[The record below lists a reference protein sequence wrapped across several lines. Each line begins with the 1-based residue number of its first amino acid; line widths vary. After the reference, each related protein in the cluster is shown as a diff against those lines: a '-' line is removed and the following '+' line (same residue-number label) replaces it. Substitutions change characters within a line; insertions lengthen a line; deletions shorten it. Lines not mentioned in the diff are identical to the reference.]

1 MKNYKNLVVW
11 KKAHETVVDV
21 YKVSKY
27 FPKEEQYGL
36 TSQLRRAAMSVPT
49 NIAEGCG
56 KYTQNDFAKYLQ
68 DAQGS
73 IQEVEYLSLLAYDL
87 EYLRKE
93 TYEKIEKQA
102 GEVKAMLI
110 SLIKKIRKI

>member
-11 KKAHETVVDV
+11 KKAHETVVEV
-21 YKVSKY
+21 YKVSKF

-36 TSQLRRAAMSVPT
+36 TSQIRRAAMSVPT

-56 KYTQNDFAKYLQ
+56 KFTQNDVAKYLQ

-73 IQEVEYLSLLAYDL
+73 IQEVEYLSMLAYDL
-87 EYLRKE
+87 GYLKKDIYSKLE
-93 TYEKIEKQA
+93 SQA

-110 SLIKKIRKI
+110 SLIKKVRKL

>member
-11 KKAHETVVDV
+11 KKAHETVVEV
-21 YKVSKY
+21 YRVSKS

-36 TSQLRRAAMSVPT
+36 TSQIRRAAMSVPT

-56 KYTQNDFAKYLQ
+56 KFTYNDFAKFLQ

-87 EYLRKE
+87 EYLKKE
-93 TYEKIEKQA
+93 TYERLRNRL
-102 GEVKAMLI
+102 V
-110 SLIKKIRKI
+110 R